1 MNKLILAT
9 GSNLGYLNRMGNYL
23 NSIERN
29 SNFDSNYLV
38 FLGDETISLT
48 NKNIDVVNVYHK
60 DLEIIPSNSCLQHGE
75 FLKSE
80 QLDKTT
86 NDNDVIFFTDGDIE
100 IQRPMTDSELNQY
113 RNFKDD
119 EIYVGYN
126 ASPTD
131 TLFDEANRL
140 GFTGYETPILR
151 NNLQNIKV
159 YNTGVLGMNKK
170 TWIKLKNQFVAI
182 YPEVDKLFNHYA
194 KQQWLLSF
202 LFAVKNYEIYEMPYD
217 IHNHRHYPSPIGTRQ
232 DQNGT
237 VYFNN
242 KIVLFKHKW

>member
-202 LFAVKNYEIYEMPYD
+202 LFF
-217 IHNHRHYPSPIGTRQ
+217 G
-232 DQNGT
+232 
-237 VYFNN
+237 F
-242 KIVLFKHKW
+242 KIIDCFLNF